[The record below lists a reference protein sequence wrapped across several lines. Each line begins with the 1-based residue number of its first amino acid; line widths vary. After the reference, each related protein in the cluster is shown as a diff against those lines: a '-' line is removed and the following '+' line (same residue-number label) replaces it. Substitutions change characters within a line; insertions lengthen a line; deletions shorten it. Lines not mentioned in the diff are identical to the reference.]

1 MSLRD
6 ELDASFPPGRSRTD
20 AWLETQTAEFRAEFL
35 ELAHDR
41 FIGHVALN
49 KLAVKYG
56 LKLGSSAF
64 SDWRKALWD
73 SETI

>member
-20 AWLETQTAEFRAEFL
+20 AWLDAQTEEFRTEFL

-41 FIGHVALN
+41 FIGHAALN

-64 SDWRKALWD
+64 ADWRKALWAL
-73 SETI
+73 ETS